1 MKNTN
6 KLILN
11 IAVISS
17 AIFNIMHANSL
28 YLDLMK
34 KCLLNT
40 IYQDPSFLIH
50 QYNESYRQQGRDW
63 PTVAH
68 TMIGLDGLNNIQACL
83 EDVIK
88 NNIPGDCIETGVWR
102 GGSVIFMRAILKENN
117 ITDKTVWVADS
128 FEGLPEPDS
137 KKYPHDNYTF
147 KVSETNKVLS
157 ISVETVQSNFAKY
170 DLLDNQVKFLKG
182 WFKNTL
188 PYAPIEKLAIL
199 RLDGDYYESTMD
211 ALDAL
216 YPKLSI
222 GGYLIIDDYVAMDA
236 CAKAVE
242 DYRRLHNIT
251 DPIEEA
257 GWSIRF
263 WKKTK

>member
-1 MKNTN
+1 MKKIN
-6 KLILN
+6 ILLLSL
-11 IAVISS
+11 AISLS
-17 AIFNIMHANSL
+17 NATVMQPNAL

-50 QYNESYRQQGRDW
+50 QYNETYRQQGRDW

-68 TMIGLDGLNNIQACL
+68 TMIGLDGLDNIQMCL

-102 GGSVIFMRAILKENN
+102 GGSVILMRAILKAHNVS
-117 ITDKTVWVADS
+117 DRTVWVADS
-128 FEGLPEPDS
+128 FQGLPEPDS

-170 DLLDNQVKFLKG
+170 DLLDGQVRFLKG
-182 WFKNTL
+182 WFKDTL
-188 PYAPIEKLAIL
+188 PTAPINKLAIL

-211 ALDAL
+211 ALVAL
-216 YPKLSI
+216 YPKLSV

-236 CAKAVE
+236 CAKAVQ
-242 DYRRLHNIT
+242 DYRTLHNIT